1 MNVIA
6 KDTQK
11 TSNFQ
16 DLMACSSYFQKK
28 WSSNLWHHDRDY
40 CLLTSLTKMNRLVD
54 FFRLSL
60 YEWHFS
66 LLFSLIRIKFQ
77 MVLKW
82 CSNFKWVERFQSS
95 YGVFKMRIRN
105 CYQFLRNK
113 NFEKLLFSVTWKCF
127 VQLMTAVVCACSLCL
142 FFFSLQL
149 NS

>member
-28 WSSNLWHHDRDY
+28 WSSNLWHHDINKITV
-40 CLLTSLTKMNRLVD
+40 CLLRWRKWIDLWIFSDYLSMND
-54 FFRLSL
+54 I
-60 YEWHFS
+60 FS

-105 CYQFLRNK
+105 CYLFLRNK

-127 VQLMTAVVCACSLCL
+127 VQLMTAVVCAYSLC
-142 FFFSLQL
+142 FFF
-149 NS
+149 